1 MAEILTDV
9 SSVFTAMLGLAT
21 ETVGFITDNPLV
33 MLPILIGLGFTGIR
47 LFKSI
52 R

>member
-1 MAEILTDV
+1 MAEILTSV
-9 SSVFTAMLGLAT
+9 GSVFTAMLGLAT
-21 ETVGFITDNPLV
+21 ETVDFIVATPLV
-33 MLPILIGLGFTGIR
+33 MLPILVGLGFTGVR